1 MSADP
6 LAFFAGE
13 SSESDSG
20 DEDDDVAQGR
30 VNQSPPRAP
39 GSSTEES
46 VDKLP
51 SPNTL
56 FATVGRPAFL
66 DNPLDRHINWDRFVK
81 VPDLPPEPNIHSSG
95 HYVAIPPPKEDDLG
109 GSAVTSTSVSTS
121 TSSSAISAPPVRY
134 SAPSEL
140 DPKQLTVS
148 NKLPCEGGASV
159 KRPHKSDSGEEVS
172 NKKLKSDTFRHKE
185 KRKRD
190 LGQSSRG
197 KSYVEEEK
205 RILRQQYNVD
215 EVHS

>member
-13 SSESDSG
+13 SSESDSEEE
-20 DEDDDVAQGR
+20 EDDTAQGK
-30 VNQSPPRAP
+30 VNQAP
-39 GSSTEES
+39 LRTPESRTEES
-46 VDKLP
+46 VAKLP

-56 FATVGRPAFL
+56 FATVGRPSFL
-66 DNPLDRHINWDRFVK
+66 DNPLDRHINWDHFVK
-81 VPDLPPEPNIHSSG
+81 IPDLPPEPNIHSSG

-109 GSAVTSTSVSTS
+109 GSAKTSTSVASGG
-121 TSSSAISAPPVRY
+121 AISAPPVRY
-134 SAPSEL
+134 STASEL

-148 NKLPCEGGASV
+148 NKLPSEGGTSV
-159 KRPHKSDSGEEVS
+159 KRPQSGPGEEVS
-172 NKKLKSDTFRHKE
+172 NKRLKSDTFKLKE

-205 RILRQQYNVD
+205 RILRQQFNVD

>member
-1 MSADP
+1 MSSDP
-6 LAFFAGE
+6 LSFFAAGDSS

-20 DEDDDVAQGR
+20 DEENTAAQDKEVGEEPL
-30 VNQSPPRAP
+30 NAP
-39 GSSTEES
+39 GSPKG

-51 SPNTL
+51 SPDTL

-66 DNPLDRHINWDRFVK
+66 DNPLEGHINWDRFVK
-81 VPDLPPEPNIHSSG
+81 TPDPLPEPNVHSSG
-95 HYVAIPPPKEDDLG
+95 NYAAIPPPKEEDLG
-109 GSAVTSTSVSTS
+109 GSAKM
-121 TSSSAISAPPVRY
+121 SAGVDTISAPPIRY

-148 NKLPCEGGASV
+148 NKLPSEEGTGV
-159 KRPHKSDSGEEVS
+159 KRPHKGDETGESMS
-172 NKKLKSDTFRHKE
+172 NKKLKSETFRQKE

-205 RILRQQYNVD
+205 RILRQQYKLD
-215 EVHS
+215 EVPT